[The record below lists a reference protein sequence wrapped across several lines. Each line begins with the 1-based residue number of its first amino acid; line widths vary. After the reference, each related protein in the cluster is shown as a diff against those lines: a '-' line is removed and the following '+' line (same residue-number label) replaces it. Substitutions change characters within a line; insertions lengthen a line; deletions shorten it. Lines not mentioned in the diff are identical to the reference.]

1 MYAME
6 RRTGTKAH
14 ARKHTMHAY
23 AGTKT
28 RRHMQ
33 AGTDAK
39 AHARRRMHADTHRTR
54 AHVYAT
60 VTDLREENRA
70 TDKAGRT
77 WLIKGP
83 YSNTV
88 RGEHPIVAH
97 DRSEINCNT

>member
-39 AHARRRMHADTHRTR
+39 AHARRHMHAGTCTQTHRTR

-60 VTDLREENRA
+60 VTGARHRRRA
-70 TDKAGRT
+70 HGTGA
-77 WLIKGP
+77 
-83 YSNTV
+83 
-88 RGEHPIVAH
+88 
-97 DRSEINCNT
+97 